1 MFVSVAL
8 AIFPW
13 SKYRNHLIPIRN
25 FFIRP
30 RTTFILTGF
39 LTLAWFMAMVSM
51 TVHSNND
58 ENCTLNQKLL
68 KDDTDYPG
76 AWIKQV
82 Q

>member
-1 MFVSVAL
+1 
-8 AIFPW
+8 
-13 SKYRNHLIPIRN
+13 
-25 FFIRP
+25 
-30 RTTFILTGF
+30 
-39 LTLAWFMAMVSM
+39 MVSM